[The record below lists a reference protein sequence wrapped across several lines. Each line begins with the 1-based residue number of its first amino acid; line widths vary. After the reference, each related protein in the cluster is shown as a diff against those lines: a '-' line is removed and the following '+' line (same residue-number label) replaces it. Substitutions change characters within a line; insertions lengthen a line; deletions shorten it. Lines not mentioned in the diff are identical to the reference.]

1 MDFILFLRCVNCLCN
16 VGKSG
21 LVLPPTSVTVTK
33 FLETRCLQGFE
44 TTKRLSHEF
53 LTSVTGD
60 KKETIWK
67 MMLGVVSGWLL

>member
-1 MDFILFLRCVNCLCN
+1 MDFIFFLQCVNCLCD

-33 FLETRCLQGFE
+33 FLKNQCLQGFE

-53 LTSVTGD
+53 LTFVTGD
-60 KKETIWK
+60 KKETIWR

>member
-1 MDFILFLRCVNCLCN
+1 MDFILYLQCMNCLCN

-33 FLETRCLQGFE
+33 FLKNQCLQGFE

-53 LTSVTGD
+53 LTFVTGD
-60 KKETIWK
+60 KKETIWR

>member
-1 MDFILFLRCVNCLCN
+1 MGFTFYVVCVNYLCN

-33 FLETRCLQGFE
+33 FLKNQCLQGFE
-44 TTKRLSHEF
+44 TTKRLSHKF

-60 KKETIWK
+60 KKETIWR

>member
-1 MDFILFLRCVNCLCN
+1 MNCLCN

-33 FLETRCLQGFE
+33 FLKNLCLQGFE
-44 TTKRLSHEF
+44 TTKRLSREF

-60 KKETIWK
+60 KRRQYGE
-67 MMLGVVSGWLL
+67 

>member
-1 MDFILFLRCVNCLCN
+1 MDFIFFVLYVNYLCN

-33 FLETRCLQGFE
+33 FLKTQCLQGFE

-60 KKETIWK
+60 KKETIWR

>member
-1 MDFILFLRCVNCLCN
+1 MGFTFYVVCVNYLCN

-33 FLETRCLQGFE
+33 FLKNQCLQGFE

-53 LTSVTGD
+53 LTFVTGD
-60 KKETIWK
+60 KKETIWR

>member
-1 MDFILFLRCVNCLCN
+1 MKCLCN
-16 VGKSG
+16 VEKSG

-33 FLETRCLQGFE
+33 FLKNQCLQGFE
-44 TTKRLSHEF
+44 TTKRLSHKF

-60 KKETIWK
+60 KKETIWR